1 MKFIDDAISIPPPP
15 LPPRL
20 VVGTVVGPGLPPPP
34 PPPPAARTNVVLG
47 YDAVGKYNS
56 VWPPVVPGLP
66 TFGVPVGGSPEEVAP
81 APPLPKDFN
90 NEKLVDKWKED
101 YKKWSDENSHL
112 PGLQTSEQ
120 IIERF
125 KAQVEARKKQQQNPN
140 TRITVIEQKL
150 DKLMNHLGVK

>member
-1 MKFIDDAISIPPPP
+1 MSLLYIGNSGRDNSLPCLINDSFHYISPTDGEEIPEPPKP
-15 LPPRL
+15 
-20 VVGTVVGPGLPPPP
+20 
-34 PPPPAARTNVVLG
+34 
-47 YDAVGKYNS
+47 KS
-56 VWPPVVPGLP
+56 
-66 TFGVPVGGSPEEVAP
+66 P